1 MARDSATDGR
11 ERSRGQ
17 VRAAALTHRP
27 VPLAIVG
34 GGAAGL
40 FAASVAVS
48 RGLGCLVLER
58 KARIGSKVL
67 MTANGR
73 CNFTKDI
80 TAERMLADIG
90 EPVSSFAARALREC
104 PPSMVAAGF
113 KARGLKIK
121 RMADGRLFPASG
133 KAADV
138 VHIFGDQL
146 RDSSVPLLVNCPVTG
161 IQPMKSGFIVAT
173 RHFTIWARN
182 VLVAT
187 GGASF
192 PKTGSVGD
200 GQEFARR
207 LGLAVEPLR
216 AGLVGCETDDAAV
229 RSMSG
234 ARFEH
239 GASAALIVGGREVF
253 RAEGEVEIEPW
264 GLSGAAIYNCTRHA
278 ARQGIADFDIVIS
291 TPEGAWTVRRPKMR
305 PLKEAIVTMG
315 GVSLGEI
322 NPDTMESR
330 RIPGLYFAGEVM
342 DVDGPTGGYNL
353 TLAFATANL
362 AVKSIATSGL

>member
-1 MARDSATDGR
+1 M
-11 ERSRGQ
+11 
-17 VRAAALTHRP
+17 
-27 VPLAIVG
+27 PLAIVG

-40 FAASVAVS
+40 FAASVAAS

-207 LGLAVEPLR
+207 LGLAVER
-216 AGLVGCETDDAAV
+216 ICHTFSTEIDAT
-229 RSMSG
+229 
-234 ARFEH
+234 
-239 GASAALIVGGREVF
+239 
-253 RAEGEVEIEPW
+253 
-264 GLSGAAIYNCTRHA
+264 N
-278 ARQGIADFDIVIS
+278 
-291 TPEGAWTVRRPKMR
+291 
-305 PLKEAIVTMG
+305 
-315 GVSLGEI
+315 
-322 NPDTMESR
+322 
-330 RIPGLYFAGEVM
+330 
-342 DVDGPTGGYNL
+342 
-353 TLAFATANL
+353 
-362 AVKSIATSGL
+362 